1 MGASLHGSGQGSGGR
16 KRRGSGVRADIN
28 MTPMIDVMLV
38 LLIVFMVTAPLMTA
52 GVPVDLPQTQ
62 AAPLQESDIEPLMI
76 SLNNKG
82 EMFLQE
88 TPIQATELVPR
99 LQAIVKNKAEQRI
112 FVRADQGLDYGQV
125 MRLMGQVTA
134 AGFTKVALITEAA
147 Q

>member
-1 MGASLHGSGQGSGGR
+1 MGANLHSSGGGR
-16 KRRGSGVRADIN
+16 KRRGSAVRADIN

-52 GVPVDLPQTQ
+52 GVPVDLPQTE

-76 SLNNKG
+76 SLNAKG
-82 EMFLQE
+82 ELFLQE

-112 FVRADQGLDYGQV
+112 FVRADQNLDYGQV
-125 MRLMGQVTA
+125 MRLMGQITT
-134 AGFTKVALITEAA
+134 AGFSKVALITEAA

>member
-1 MGASLHGSGQGSGGR
+1 MGANLQSSGGGR
-16 KRRGSGVRADIN
+16 KRRGSAVRADIN

-52 GVPVDLPQTQ
+52 GVPVDLPQTES
-62 AAPLQESDIEPLMI
+62 APLQESDIEPLMI
-76 SLNNKG
+76 SLNAKG
-82 EMFLQE
+82 ELFLQE

-112 FVRADQGLDYGQV
+112 FVRADQTLDYGQV
-125 MRLMGQVTA
+125 MRLMGQITT
-134 AGFTKVALITEAA
+134 AGFSKVALITEAA